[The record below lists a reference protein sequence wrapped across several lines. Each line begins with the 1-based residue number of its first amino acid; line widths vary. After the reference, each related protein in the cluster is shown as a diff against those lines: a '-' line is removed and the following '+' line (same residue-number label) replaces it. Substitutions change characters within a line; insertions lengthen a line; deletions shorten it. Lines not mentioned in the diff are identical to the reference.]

1 MPDARSPDKTERL
14 TIKEQALARLRLTKM
29 AFHENL
35 DSFAGKKI
43 KDFES
48 GQSLENPAEVMPRV
62 SWDWD
67 SEHEVTD
74 LLGEIFRDPQCEQL
88 TGLVVGHFSEE
99 SYEEPPSAILN
110 TLIQAAP
117 RLPNLTT
124 FFLGD
129 MSYEQ
134 NEVSWIYHTD
144 MSPFWEAFPQ
154 LQHVGIRGS
163 NGLILGAMELPDLE
177 TLVLES
183 GGMPSSVIQE
193 VLRAK
198 LPLLKHLEIYLGDEY
213 YGWDGNADTVRPLLF
228 ENPFPNLEYL
238 GLRNS
243 EITDDICKLLVD
255 APIVGQLK
263 TLDLSLGTLSDEGA
277 KALLRCPTLGQ
288 LEKLDLHHHYLSGGV
303 AQQLRDLGIDVNLQE
318 AEGPSEEDRY
328 VVHSE

>member
-1 MPDARSPDKTERL
+1 
-14 TIKEQALARLRLTKM
+14 M

-35 DSFAGKKI
+35 PSFAGKSI
-43 KDFES
+43 KDFNA
-48 GQSLENPAEVMPRV
+48 GDKLDNPAEVMPRV

-67 SEHEVTD
+67 SEDEVTD
-74 LLGEIFRDPQCEQL
+74 ILATIFQDPQCDQL
-88 TGLVVGHFSEE
+88 TGLVIGHFSED

-110 TLIQAAP
+110 TIIQGAS
-117 RLPNLTT
+117 RLPNLVT

-163 NGLILGAMELPDLE
+163 NGLILGSMELPDLE
-177 TLVLES
+177 MLVLES

-193 VLRAK
+193 VQNAK
-198 LPLLKHLEIYLGDEY
+198 LPSLKHLEIYLGDNY
-213 YGWDGNADTVRPLLF
+213 YGWDGNADTIRPLLY
-228 ENPFPNLEYL
+228 ENTFPDLEYL

-243 EITDDICKLLVD
+243 EIVDDICKLLVD
-255 APIVGQLK
+255 APILSQLK

-277 KALLRCPTLGQ
+277 KALLTCPELGK
-288 LEKLDLHHHYLSGGV
+288 LEKLDLHHHYLSDEV
-303 AQQLRDLGIDVNLQE
+303 MDKLKNLDIDINLSE
-318 AEGPSEEDRY
+318 AEGPSDEDRY
-328 VVHSE
+328 VVHAE